1 MEALHLP
8 DNIKVH
14 FASMENLVQYQIIH
28 TLGVNYFLY
37 TAYPFVSRLLKSRS
51 NIEDIE
57 YKYLRHLSSNCKH
70 VIQDSG
76 VFTLMFGAKKK
87 GKMKS
92 SYLGGAFKDDAQ
104 LRNEF
109 FNLIK

>member
-1 MEALHLP
+1 MVMEALHLP

-51 NIEDIE
+51 KILTTNICDI
-57 YKYLRHLSSNCKH
+57 YQ
-70 VIQDSG
+70 VIAN
-76 VFTLMFGAKKK
+76 T
-87 GKMKS
+87 
-92 SYLGGAFKDDAQ
+92 
-104 LRNEF
+104 
-109 FNLIK
+109 